1 MEIETENGTSGKKEE
16 GLGYGGSLPV
26 QSVQELIHTVCL
38 EIRDT
43 VEMPRDLRDLSP
55 NIPVIDFSL
64 LSSGGEGERR
74 RINPPAKE
82 WGFFQKKRGRRENYF
97 QMLIAKFASTEPIIN
112 HEVAED
118 IVRIIKSAMA
128 EKRKYAMAPN
138 DVQGYGQKFE
148 VSEGQKLDWN
158 NLLSMM

>member
-1 MEIETENGTSGKKEE
+1 MARLNAKSSKNPPMARLTAKSSKTPPMALTRHTCEKMEIETENGTSEK
-16 GLGYGGSLPV
+16 
-26 QSVQELIHTVCL
+26 IHTACL

-64 LSSGGEGERR
+64 LASGSEGERR

-82 WGFFQKKRGRRENYF
+82 WGFFQ
-97 QMLIAKFASTEPIIN
+97 IIN

-128 EKRKYAMAPN
+128 
-138 DVQGYGQKFE
+138 
-148 VSEGQKLDWN
+148 
-158 NLLSMM
+158 